1 MIRIRPML
9 SADLAFAASLAAAEG
24 WDSETLPELESL
36 HAYQPSTCFVAELD
50 GGRVGTCIAVPYRDF
65 GFVGEL
71 IVVPEARG
79 QGIGRLLLEAA
90 CRSLQD
96 RRIRSIFLDGV
107 LPAVP
112 LYERLGF
119 HKVCRSWRLA
129 GRLPAQPCPQVRPML
144 PADLPAISALDRQ
157 AFGADRRFF
166 LERRLAVYP
175 RLCLLLESQG
185 RIDGFVLARQGRTC
199 VSVGPLVLS
208 PAASDAACLLGAL
221 ASETGDAELR
231 LGVLDVNPPA
241 IAMLEAFGL
250 ERNPAS
256 PWRMLL
262 GDASLPGDPSLAFAI
277 GSPAKG

>member
-1 MIRIRPML
+1 MIHIRPML
-9 SADLAFAASLAAAEG
+9 PADLDFAASLAAAEG

-36 HAYQPSTCFVAELD
+36 HAYQPSTCFIAELD
-50 GGRVGTCIAVPYRDF
+50 GTRVGTCIAVPYRDF

-79 QGIGRLLLEAA
+79 QGFGRLLLETA
-90 CRSLQD
+90 CRSIQD

-119 HKVCRSWRLA
+119 RKVCRSWRFA
-129 GRLPAQPCPQVRPML
+129 GRLPASPCPQVRTML
-144 PADLPAISALDRQ
+144 PADLPAVSALDRQ

-166 LERRLAVYP
+166 LERRLSLYP
-175 RLCLLLESQG
+175 RLCLLLEGEG
-185 RIDGFVLARQGRTC
+185 RIDGFVLARQGRSC
-199 VSVGPLVLS
+199 ISVGPVVTSSASADPALLLS
-208 PAASDAACLLGAL
+208 GL
-221 ASETGDAELR
+221 AGETGDTELR
-231 LGVLDVNPPA
+231 LGVLDVNPSA

-250 ERNPAS
+250 ERSPAS
-256 PWRMLL
+256 PWRMIL
-262 GDASLPGDPSLAFAI
+262 GESPLPGDPSLAHAI

>member
-9 SADLAFAASLAAAEG
+9 PSDLDFAASLTAAEG

-36 HAYQPSTCFVAELD
+36 HAYQPSTCFIAEMD
-50 GGRVGTCIAVPYRDF
+50 SRRVGTCIAVPYRGF

-71 IVVPEARG
+71 IVIPEARLG
-79 QGIGRLLLEAA
+79 GIGRALLETA

-107 LPAVP
+107 LNAVP

-119 HKVCRSWRLA
+119 RKVCRSWRFA
-129 GRLPAQPCPQVRPML
+129 GNLPASSSPQVRPML
-144 PADLPAISALDRQ
+144 PADLPAVSTLDRQ

-166 LERRLAVYP
+166 LERRLSLYP
-175 RLCLLLESQG
+175 RLCLVLEGQG
-185 RIDGFVLARQGRTC
+185 QIDGFILARQGRSC
-199 VSVGPLVLS
+199 ISVGPLVLS
-208 PAASDAACLLGAL
+208 PAAANPESLLEAL
-221 ASETGDAELR
+221 AFETGGAELHI
-231 LGVLDVNPPA
+231 GVLDANPSA
-241 IAMLEAFGL
+241 VAMLEAFGL

-256 PWRMLL
+256 PWRMLQGEAL
-262 GDASLPGDPSLAFAI
+262 LPGDPSLALAI